1 MDIVRKET
9 TNSRKWGRVISTP
22 AVLFGPG
29 VWAVLS
35 QHVEPGSKLHQ
46 YAFYALWLMY
56 AEKNYDVGKRELLVV
71 KLDFEEWRH

>member
-1 MDIVRKET
+1 MDVVRKET
-9 TNSRKWGRVISTP
+9 TNPRKWGRVISTP
-22 AVLFGPG
+22 AVLFGHG

-46 YAFYALWLMY
+46 CWWMY